1 MSAPVH
7 RPVQRVVIVGAGHG
21 GAQAALSL
29 RQLGFEGEIIM
40 IGRESEPPYE
50 RPPLSKEYFA
60 GEKPF
65 ERLYIR
71 PQAFWEDRRITLKLG
86 VSVVRVDAQ
95 RKGVGLDNGEAI
107 SFDALIW
114 AAGGDAR
121 GLPCPGGDLNGVH
134 TIRTKS
140 DIDHIMTRIENGAR
154 KVAIVGGG
162 YIGLEAAAVLRKL
175 GCHVVLLEAGSR
187 VLNRVAGEA
196 LSAFYEQEHRDHGVD
211 LKLDA
216 CVVEITGDPSASG
229 VHLSNGE
236 IVPCDFVIVGIGIK
250 PAIAPLLEAGAEGEN
265 GVDVDSYCRTSLPGI
280 YAIGDCASH
289 WNAFTK
295 DGPVR
300 LESVPNASEMAKT
313 AAAHIV
319 GNDQPY
325 QSVPW
330 FWSNQYDLKLQTVGL
345 SMGYDDYVVRG
356 DPAARTFSLVYLRK
370 GQVIALDCV
379 NAVKDY
385 VQGKALVVENM
396 AIPRELLADASL
408 PLKDMASARA
418 AALVHP

>member
-7 RPVQRVVIVGAGHG
+7 RVVIVGAGHG

-71 PQAFWEDRRITLKLG
+71 PQEFWADRRVTLKLG
-86 VSVVRVDAQ
+86 ASVVSVDAQ
-95 RKGVGLDNGEAI
+95 RKTVGLDDGEALN
-107 SFDALIW
+107 FDVLVW

-121 GLPCPGGDLNGVH
+121 GLPCPGGKLDGVH
-134 TIRTKS
+134 TIRTKA
-140 DIDHIMTRIENGAR
+140 DIDLIMARIANGAR
-154 KVAIVGGG
+154 KVAVVGGG

-175 GCHVVLLEAGSR
+175 GCDVVLLEGGPR

-196 LSAFYEQEHRDHGVD
+196 LSTFYEKEHRDQGVD

-216 CVVEITGDPSASG
+216 CVVEITGDVSASG
-229 VHLSNGE
+229 VRLSNGE
-236 IVPCDFVIVGIGIK
+236 IVACDFVIVGIGII
-250 PAIAPLLEAGAEGEN
+250 PAVAPLRAAGAEGDN

-289 WNAFTK
+289 WNAFAK
-295 DGPVR
+295 EARIR
-300 LESVPNASEMAKT
+300 LESVPNANEMAKT
-313 AAAHIV
+313 VAAHIV
-319 GNDQPY
+319 GRDQPY
-325 QSVPW
+325 QAVPW

-345 SMGYDDYVVRG
+345 SIGYDDYVVRG
-356 DPAARTFSLVYLRK
+356 DPAARTFSVVYLQK

-396 AIPRELLADASL
+396 AIPKELLGDASL
-408 PLKDMASARA
+408 PFKEMLSAPA
-418 AALVHP
+418 AGLVHS